1 MDELIKY
8 FDYTY
13 YITKY
18 PDLKNLNFLKAK
30 WHCFGDNGIG
40 DGIKEGRIFCK
51 QLELFN
57 KNKYLNNISKNSN
70 LIEIYLNYIKNY
82 KKHNSKENDNNKN
95 DKEHNSKEN
104 DNNKNDK
111 EHNSKENEN
120 NKNDIIKKYFNEDF
134 YLKNY
139 NDLNKL
145 NKSELFNHF
154 INNGIKEERIICKQL
169 LNFNYL
175 YYKNKYSECN
185 NYTFIECCLDYLT
198 NGINKK
204 YEINEIKDECIN
216 KDTFRDLCFQQII
229 NIRQIEIPTIKL
241 NLNNETFL
249 IEFRILPHLEF
260 LIRNTIIKLPNWS
273 HTVVCGNM
281 NYEYLHNMC
290 NNISI
295 NIKIIKLD
303 INICNVNKY
312 NNLLL
317 TKDFWNNFV
326 GEKLLLYQED
336 SILFHNKIQQ
346 FMKYDYIG
354 APWLLNNNDNIN
366 QVGNGGFSLR
376 SKSKMIKVLNTID
389 IKKLK
394 LNNSTLESMKI
405 ADLEQ
410 CPEDVYFSKSM
421 IDFQLGNV
429 ANRHIANLFSS
440 EQIFYKDSLGGHNY
454 YLGINNINLYKY
466 IFYSKF
472 LKCVLFYSPYEY
484 SIGGGEKYLSY
495 LMKYFIDK
503 EYYII
508 IINNTNITKFNN
520 TLKFYFNEIDIKK
533 IFKIN
538 YNENIFKYDK
548 LCDYYIYMSNN
559 SNPDMIGVGKKNIY
573 HCQFPFNEINN
584 DNIIIDSYSKI
595 IVNSEYTKDN
605 LKKHYLNSINI
616 LYPPCIIE
624 QNKVELIK
632 NDKQFVMIGRI
643 FKYEKYSNNKYFNEA
658 IDVFNNFPELKL
670 YIIGSNKDMYY
681 YKQLKSLIKNNNIKI
696 LADISND
703 KKNEILK
710 TSKYFISLT
719 GIKDIY
725 NYNYEHFGISYIEA
739 LNYNCYPISY
749 YKGFPSIHIDNTL
762 YGSTIHNVNDL
773 SIILDDILKYNDKY
787 LNKNIDLNKYT
798 NISFL
803 NTLNEIINN

>member
-1 MDELIKY
+1 M
-8 FDYTY
+8 
-13 YITKY
+13 
-18 PDLKNLNFLKAK
+18 
-30 WHCFGDNGIG
+30 
-40 DGIKEGRIFCK
+40 
-51 QLELFN
+51 
-57 KNKYLNNISKNSN
+57 
-70 LIEIYLNYIKNY
+70 
-82 KKHNSKENDNNKN
+82 
-95 DKEHNSKEN
+95 
-104 DNNKNDK
+104 
-111 EHNSKENEN
+111 
-120 NKNDIIKKYFNEDF
+120 
-134 YLKNY
+134 
-139 NDLNKL
+139 

-317 TKDFWNNFV
+317 TKEFWNNFK

-336 SILFHNKIQQ
+336 SILFHNNIDE

-354 APWLLNNNDNIN
+354 APWADNHDDN
-366 QVGNGGFSLR
+366 SYNVGNGGFSLR
-376 SKSKMIKVLNTID
+376 TKSKILEVLNTIN

-405 ADLEQ
+405 AKLEK
-410 CPEDVYFSKSM
+410 CPEDVYYSKSM
-421 IDFQLGNV
+421 IDYNIGLVPDRFK
-429 ANRHIANLFSS
+429 ANLFSS
-440 EQIFYKDSLGGHNY
+440 EEVFNINSLGGHNY
-454 YLGINNINLYKY
+454 YLGINNINVYKY
-466 IFYSKF
+466 IFYSK
-472 LKCVLFYSPYEY
+472 LTNSVLFYSPYEY
-484 SIGGGEKYLSY
+484 TIGGGEKYLSY
-495 LMKYFIDK
+495 LMKYFINLK
-503 EYYII
+503 YNII
-508 IINNTNITKFNN
+508 VINNTLIDKFNN
-520 TLKFYFNEIDIKK
+520 TLRFYFNQNDIKK
-533 IFKIN
+533 IIKIN
-538 YNENIFKYDK
+538 YNKEIFKYNN
-548 LCDYYIYMSNN
+548 LCDYFVYMSNN
-559 SNPDMIGVGKKNIY
+559 SYPDIHGIGKKNIY
-573 HCQFPFNEINN
+573 HCQFPFNEIVN

-616 LYPPCIIE
+616 LYPPCIVE
-624 QNKVELIK
+624 QNKIKSIK

-643 FKYEKYSNNKYFNEA
+643 FKYEKYSNNKYFNKA
-658 IDVFNNFPELKL
+658 IDVFNNFPQLKL
-670 YIIGSNKDMYY
+670 YIIGSIKDMY
-681 YKQLKSLIKNNNIKI
+681 YKQLKSLIKNNNIEI
-696 LADISND
+696 LIDISD
-703 KKNEILK
+703 EKKNEILK

-749 YKGFPSIHIDNTL
+749 YKGYPSIHIDNTL
-762 YGSTIHNVNDL
+762 YGSTIHNINDL
-773 SIILDDILKYNDKY
+773 NIILDDIIKYNDKY

-798 NISFL
+798 NNSFL
-803 NTLNEIINN
+803 NTLNKIIND